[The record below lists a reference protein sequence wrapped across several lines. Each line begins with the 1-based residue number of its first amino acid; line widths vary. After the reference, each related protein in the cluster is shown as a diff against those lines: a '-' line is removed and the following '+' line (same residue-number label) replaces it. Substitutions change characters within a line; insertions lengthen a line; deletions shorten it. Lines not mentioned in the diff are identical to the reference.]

1 MGSFRTAVQSVKIET
16 PVYLSHIAALLVPG
30 RAVQSHTVMSHDL
43 TVAGDLEG
51 WTDEELELLITE
63 GHRALD
69 DQRNRFAQ
77 IRATAQIVL
86 PVAVALVV
94 VFGSELREVVHEP
107 TDWVRYMMYAVW
119 LTGTGLVLLSA
130 LGAGAVL
137 VVRSAFG
144 SILPTV
150 LSRTSPPIRRDLA
163 KAYAEQVPTGETTCG
178 TRLTV
183 IRDAVMLL
191 VLGALMHLGLWIVQV
206 L

>member
-1 MGSFRTAVQSVKIET
+1 MGPFRIAARSVRVEA
-16 PVYLSHIAALLVPG
+16 PVYLSHLAALLVPG
-30 RAVQSHTVMSHDL
+30 RAVRSHTVMSHDL
-43 TVAGDLEG
+43 TLVGDLEG
-51 WTDEELELLITE
+51 WTDEELDLLIAE
-63 GHRALD
+63 GQRALD
-69 DQRNRFAQ
+69 DQRNRFAH

-94 VFGSELREVVHEP
+94 VFGSELREVVREP
-107 TDWVRYMMYAVW
+107 TDLVRYLMYAVW

-137 VVRSAFG
+137 VVRSDFG
-144 SILPTV
+144 SIIPTT
-150 LSRTSPPIRRDLA
+150 LSRASPPIRRVLA
-163 KAYAEQVPTGETTCG
+163 RAYAEQVPTGETTCG

-191 VLGALMHLGLWIVQV
+191 VLGAVMHLGLWIVQV